1 MNIKRP
7 YMDRSGVVRFPAGVV
22 RFPAEGESDEPLR
35 DRTVH
40 LSAPVDSR
48 DLEQERD
55 LREIDDVDIAL
66 ALVDDLIATIE
77 RRGICQYAIARMI
90 DRFEELRENRG

>member
-1 MNIKRP
+1 MG
-7 YMDRSGVVRFPAGVV
+7 DSLVRGCDS
-22 RFPAEGESDEPLR
+22 SDLEQ
-35 DRTVH
+35 
-40 LSAPVDSR
+40 
-48 DLEQERD
+48 EQERD

-90 DRFEELRENRG
+90 DRLEELRNLGRTA

>member
-1 MNIKRP
+1 MTP
-7 YMDRSGVVRFPAGVV
+7 YMDGRGAVHFPE
-22 RFPAEGESDEPLR
+22 RESDEPPRMGDLGN
-35 DRTVH
+35 H
-40 LSAPVDSR
+40 PPVDSR

>member
-1 MNIKRP
+1 MRTP
-7 YMDRSGVVRFPAGVV
+7 YMDGRGAVH
-22 RFPAEGESDEPLR
+22 FPAEGESSYEPPR
-35 DRTVH
+35 MGDH
-40 LSAPVDSR
+40 LVRGCDSS

-77 RRGICQYAIARMI
+77 RRGICQYAIRQML
-90 DRFEELRENRG
+90 DRFDEWYK

>member
-1 MNIKRP
+1 MEQP
-7 YMDRSGVVRFPAGVV
+7 YMDRSGVVHFPGGEHDSPRMGDSLV
-22 RFPAEGESDEPLR
+22 RGCDSSDLEQ
-35 DRTVH
+35 
-40 LSAPVDSR
+40 
-48 DLEQERD
+48 EQERD

-90 DRFEELRENRG
+90 DRLEELRNLGRTA

>member
-1 MNIKRP
+1 MNIKKQP
-7 YMDRSGVVRFPAGVV
+7 YMAADGAVHFPGGEHDSPRMGDSLVRGC
-22 RFPAEGESDEPLR
+22 
-35 DRTVH
+35 
-40 LSAPVDSR
+40 DSS

-90 DRFEELRENRG
+90 DRFEELRENRGG